1 MQVRIPTAPKKHDC
15 RISKGMLWGG
25 LCAAISESQLFC
37 AMVMK
42 FSVFFVVEY
51 VYLNFPKRA
60 EFIYKNKE
68 GERG

>member
-1 MQVRIPTAPKKHDC
+1 MRCDIG
-15 RISKGMLWGG
+15 I
-25 LCAAISESQLFC
+25 AAFFC